1 MAWGQGELIA
11 TPAAVARFA
20 AGIAN
25 NGTLMPNRFVM
36 SVSGKATPVK
46 QGVAIAKSPGY
57 ALHMKD
63 YMLKQSA
70 GKVAKLGISVA
81 GKTGTPERIWKSQRI
96 NDGWYVFFAPKAKGP
111 GHIVVCVRLEAA
123 KGSSEAVRL
132 AGMYV
137 IPELLKRGYIKSFG
151 PESSLQQAPLD
162 VPVTTTGEIP
172 TDEETVNDINDT
184 AANKPR
190 VANKPAPVKKPVV
203 KPVQTDTT
211 Q

>member
-1 MAWGQGELIA
+1 MSWGQGELIA
-11 TPAAVARFA
+11 TPAAVARVA
-20 AGIAN
+20 AGVAN

-36 SVSGKATPVK
+36 SVSGKATSIK
-46 QGVAIAKSPGY
+46 QGTPIAKNASY
-57 ALHMKD
+57 AQHMKD

-81 GKTGTPERIWKSQRI
+81 GKTGTPERIWRGERI
-96 NDGWYVFFAPKAKGP
+96 NDGWYVFFAPKANGP
-111 GHIVVCVRLEAA
+111 GHIVACVRLEAA

-137 IPELLKRGYIKSFG
+137 IPELRKRGYIRGFG
-151 PESSLQQAPLD
+151 TDSTSLQTTLD
-162 VPVTTTGEIP
+162 VPAVTGAALPQTEP
-172 TDEETVNDINDT
+172 AMLDDT

-190 VANKPAPVKKPVV
+190 VAKKPAAKKTVV
-203 KPVQTDTT
+203 KPTQVDTG